1 MEEPSKRE
9 NIPYY
14 PKILVII
21 DKANNAEFAT
31 ILRIQKG
38 GVWYEKE
45 VITKYGDL
53 YKSPCDWDFY
63 AVCYKMLLL
72 GENLIENGDEPAE
85 DQRSE
90 LRRLAEEEEV
100 RDREI
105 KAAGDNPNHHYFTIY
120 LRKDHLIKSFGRKE
134 KENGK

>member
-1 MEEPSKRE
+1 MEGSSTRE

-21 DKANNAEFAT
+21 DKADNAEFAT

-45 VITKYGDL
+45 IINRSEAAFGSFSD
-53 YKSPCDWDFY
+53 CDFH

-100 RDREI
+100 RNQEI
-105 KAAGDNPNHHYFTIY
+105 KAAGNNPNHHYFTIY
-120 LRKDHLIKSFGRKE
+120 LREDHLIKSFGRKE
-134 KENGK
+134 K